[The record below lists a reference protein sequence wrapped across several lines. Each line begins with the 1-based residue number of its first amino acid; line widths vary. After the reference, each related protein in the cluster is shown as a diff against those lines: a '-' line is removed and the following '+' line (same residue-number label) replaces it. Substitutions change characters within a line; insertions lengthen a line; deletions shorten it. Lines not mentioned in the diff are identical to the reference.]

1 MICRLTHSSHFSLV
15 VDAISASVIGHSVP
29 VGPCLDVGT
38 HSLSRVL
45 VQVEGK
51 ESSAMPSSKP
61 VLFLMNSEEMA
72 FLVLECSLRWSLDW
86 RNDSLDDGVFYTL
99 VAILRC
105 LESRGSSAWQH
116 LCGSLV
122 DLPIPGKFS

>member
-1 MICRLTHSSHFSLV
+1 MICRLTHSTHFSLV
-15 VDAISASVIGHSVP
+15 ADAISASVIGHSIP

-51 ESSAMPSSKP
+51 ESSAMTSSKP

-72 FLVLECSLRWSLDW
+72 FLVPECSLLWSPDW
-86 RNDSLDDGVFYTL
+86 RKDSLGDGVFYTL
-99 VAILRC
+99 RC
-105 LESRGSSAWQH
+105 LKSRGSSAWQH

-122 DLPIPGKFS
+122 DLPVPGKCS